1 MIVIGL
7 TGSVASGKSTV
18 AGWMSEKGIAVHDAD
33 LAVHSLLAANG
44 QAVPDIKAKFG
55 PDMVAPDG
63 SIDRKKLGSH
73 VFATPADRKILESI
87 LHPLVRQHRDQFLQD
102 QRALGRQI
110 VVLDV
115 PLLFETGGDTSCDY
129 VIVVYADE
137 DTIRQRALSRPGM
150 TEEKLAGILA
160 TQMPASEKR
169 QRADLVLNTDLDPDS
184 TRQHLFAW
192 LDLLTS
198 AHPSLER

>member
-102 QRALGRQI
+102 QRALGRKL

-129 VIVVYADE
+129 VIVVYAAE

-150 TEEKLAGILA
+150 TEEKLARILA
-160 TQMPASEKR
+160 TQMPSSEKC
-169 QRADLVLNTDLDPDS
+169 QRADFVLNTDLDPDS

-192 LDLLTS
+192 LDSLVS
-198 AHPSLER
+198 DHPSLER

>member
-87 LHPLVRQHRDQFLQD
+87 LHPLVRQHRSIS
-102 QRALGRQI
+102 AKS
-110 VVLDV
+110 
-115 PLLFETGGDTSCDY
+115 TGS
-129 VIVVYADE
+129 
-137 DTIRQRALSRPGM
+137 
-150 TEEKLAGILA
+150 
-160 TQMPASEKR
+160 
-169 QRADLVLNTDLDPDS
+169 
-184 TRQHLFAW
+184 W
-192 LDLLTS
+192 
-198 AHPSLER
+198 PSDCGA